1 MIITLSG
8 NIASGKST
16 VAEALSQK
24 LGMKHYSTGEFM
36 RQMAK
41 QEGVSLQELGKKAE
55 KDFSID
61 KKIDDWT
68 INLGKSEDNFIIDS
82 RLAWHFI
89 PDSIKIYLFV
99 GKKDQMRRLMLDQ
112 KLKRRKAEDFKN
124 ENDAVKKIIARENSE
139 DKRYKKYYKL
149 NYHDKKH
156 YDLWL
161 NTDGM
166 TIDYCAE
173 VLRKFIEEKYG
184 YKGAETKGFVS
195 KVLKFILRK

>member
-1 MIITLSG
+1 
-8 NIASGKST
+8 
-16 VAEALSQK
+16 
-24 LGMKHYSTGEFM
+24 
-36 RQMAK
+36 
-41 QEGVSLQELGKKAE
+41 LGK
-55 KDFSID
+55 
-61 KKIDDWT
+61 T
-68 INLGKSEDNFIIDS
+68 EDNFIIDS

-89 PDSIKIYLFV
+89 PKSVKIYLYV

-124 ENDAVKKIIARENSE
+124 KKDAVKKIIARENSE
-139 DKRYKKYYKL
+139 DKRYNKYYGL

>member
-55 KDFSID
+55 KDFFID

-68 INLGKSEDNFIIDS
+68 INLGKTEDNFIIDS

-89 PDSIKIYLFV
+89 PKSVKIYLYV

-124 ENDAVKKIIARENSE
+124 KKDAVKKIIARENSE
-139 DKRYKKYYKL
+139 DKRYNKYYGL